1 MTYLAR
7 TSIRLWPLGSEESLL
22 YCRIGGLP
30 TVSKRN
36 LSEGRDCD
44 QALEIG
50 PFPPS
55 VVGVS
60 PGSAISLYMTFGLR
74 DPETQIRKA
83 ITILLLIRV
92 GHF

>member
-1 MTYLAR
+1 M
-7 TSIRLWPLGSEESLL
+7 
-22 YCRIGGLP
+22 
-30 TVSKRN
+30 SKRN

-50 PFPPS
+50 QFPPS

-60 PGSAISLYMTFGLR
+60 PGSAISLYMAFRLR

-83 ITILLLIRV
+83 ITILLLIGV
-92 GHF
+92 DHFWYLLFRAYHCFHRAAENV